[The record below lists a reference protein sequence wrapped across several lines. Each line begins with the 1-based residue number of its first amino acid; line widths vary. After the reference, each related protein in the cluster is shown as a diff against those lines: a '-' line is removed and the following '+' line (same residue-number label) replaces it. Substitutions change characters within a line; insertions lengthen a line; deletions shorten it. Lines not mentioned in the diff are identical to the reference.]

1 MCGPLLAC
9 LYSVACLGTTAF
21 ISDLSVFEREC
32 IKNKSSKYRGSLAS
46 LRKGAKEKK
55 MQQNPLQ
62 ESCGVFV
69 LRAVN

>member
-1 MCGPLLAC
+1 MCGSLVAC
-9 LYSVACLGTTAF
+9 LYSVTCLGATAF

-46 LRKGAKEKK
+46 SRKGAKEKK
-55 MQQNPLQ
+55 MRQNPLQ
-62 ESCGVFV
+62 ESCRVFV